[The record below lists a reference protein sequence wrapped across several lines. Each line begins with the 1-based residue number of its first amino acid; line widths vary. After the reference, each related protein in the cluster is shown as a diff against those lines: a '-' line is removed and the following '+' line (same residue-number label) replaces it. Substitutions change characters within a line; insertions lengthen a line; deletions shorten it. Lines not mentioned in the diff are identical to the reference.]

1 MSAIELDAVAARP
14 RGKVRRWTVQSL
26 RDVAYCAA
34 VLAWSIAAFTLLV
47 TGVAVTAS
55 LLVLVVGVLVWIGF
69 VYLAR
74 ATTWVDRTLAGW
86 QRHERVPAR
95 YRRADEP
102 GPVAFTRTLTTDPQT
117 WRDLAWMAV
126 TSILG
131 FAAGLAV
138 VTAAGL
144 VLTYITEPLWFW
156 AVSHPHTE
164 YGITNLGFAT
174 VDTLGEAATTSA
186 IGLVLVPVVLVLARM
201 FASWHARLAVLL
213 LGPTGEKDDGA

>member
-1 MSAIELDAVAARP
+1 LM
-14 RGKVRRWTVQSL
+14 
-26 RDVAYCAA
+26 
-34 VLAWSIAAFTLLV
+34 
-47 TGVAVTAS
+47 
-55 LLVLVVGVLVWIGF
+55 LVVGVLVWVGF
-69 VYLAR
+69 VHLAR

-86 QRHERVPAR
+86 QRHERLPAR

-102 GPVAFTRTLTTDPQT
+102 GPVAYTRTLTTDPQT

-131 FAAGLAV
+131 FVGGLAV
-138 VTAAGL
+138 VMAAGL
-144 VLTYITEPLWFW
+144 VLTYITEPLWFA

-186 IGLVLVPVVLVLARM
+186 IGLVLVPVVLVLARL
-201 FASWHARLAVLL
+201 FAWWHARLAMLL